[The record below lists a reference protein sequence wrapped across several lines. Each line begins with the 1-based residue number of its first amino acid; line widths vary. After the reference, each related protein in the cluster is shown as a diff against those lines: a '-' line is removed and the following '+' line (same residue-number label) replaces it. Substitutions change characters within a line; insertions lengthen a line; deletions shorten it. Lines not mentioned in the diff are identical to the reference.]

1 VFGTDLD
8 TCADFYEYILR
19 RLEKILTK
27 YSDTGARFVT
37 WFTVVLR
44 NRYLNYLRERK
55 TQNRGEDQIKCIS
68 FDFHSENG
76 PSLYDIIGDNRSY
89 DQSRFQEII
98 EGIVQSLK
106 DKQRV
111 FFHLYYIETLRP
123 EDIGFISVYL
133 GRHIR
138 RLLSGI
144 NMIRNSMVE
153 KYRIRN
159 RLSKKLS
166 DLYYEL
172 LKHQKEGDITAA
184 ERIKK
189 KRENVLEEYR
199 RVKLNPSYETIAR
212 FLEYPIGTVST
223 GIKRMKSAVKSY
235 LKEHFHE

>member
-1 VFGTDLD
+1 
-8 TCADFYEYILR
+8 
-19 RLEKILTK
+19 
-27 YSDTGARFVT
+27 
-37 WFTVVLR
+37 
-44 NRYLNYLRERK
+44 
-55 TQNRGEDQIKCIS
+55 
-68 FDFHSENG
+68 
-76 PSLYDIIGDNRSY
+76 
-89 DQSRFQEII
+89 
-98 EGIVQSLK
+98 
-106 DKQRV
+106 
-111 FFHLYYIETLRP
+111 
-123 EDIGFISVYL
+123 
-133 GRHIR
+133 
-138 RLLSGI
+138 
-144 NMIRNSMVE
+144 MIRNSMVE